1 MEVHPVI
8 EQRKSKRFEL
18 KLPVEVVRKSFAPI
32 SSVGTTKNMSAGG
45 VLFYAPLRAEIG
57 EPIEYVIT
65 FPTQSITGESVSLR
79 CLGKVV
85 RLEQNGSSEENGAV
99 LVAATLERYEFV
111 RRDSQP

>member
-1 MEVHPVI
+1 VI

-18 KLPVEVVRKSFAPI
+18 KLPVEVVRKSFLPV

-45 VLFYAPLRAEIG
+45 VLFYAPLKAEIG
-57 EPIEYVIT
+57 EPIEYIIT
-65 FPTQSITGESVSLR
+65 FPTQSLNGGAVNLR

-85 RLEQNGSSEENGAV
+85 RVEQNGSSDPHGPV

-111 RRDSQP
+111 RQDS